1 MLPDPQTLGATFNAV
16 RGVLTQFSDA
26 TWKAAIID
34 LQNLLMSLQGQ
45 AMELQ
50 HELHTARMRVRE
62 LETQLAVKN
71 ADPCEG
77 LTFDRQ
83 AYWASASRE
92 HGPDGPFCAQ
102 CLDRGDG
109 RRRLLPQQHI
119 GYCTECKR
127 GYSVW
132 PEKYKP
138 PPLNQRRT
146 VWDSGY

>member
-1 MLPDPQTLGATFNAV
+1 MFPDPQTIGATFHAV
-16 RGVLTQFSDA
+16 RGVLTQFSDT

-45 AMELQ
+45 AMDLQ
-50 HELHTARMRVRE
+50 HELHAAQMHIRE
-62 LETQLAVKN
+62 LELQLAAKD
-71 ADPCEG
+71 ADPTEG

-83 AYWASASRE
+83 AYWASGSRE

-109 RRRLLPQQHI
+109 RRRLIPQGDN

-132 PEKYKP
+132 PEKYRHR
-138 PPLNQRRT
+138 PLNQRRST
-146 VWDSGY
+146 WEIG